1 MRAGHYRVPAVFQHL
16 HDGNAWPTHQ
26 LLDKAN
32 LVIDTV
38 NILAEGRTTNKS
50 SFTQIRTQLTS
61 HGELSQACEE
71 VLARI
76 LLAADINQ
84 RRVSEHT
91 YPPYPWDLGHAD
103 PFPVDPAGSS
113 GEPAEKRG
121 FVRLVPD
128 RVAIPDEGVAAQVDF
143 LEFLPPDLL
152 PLYHPDSR
160 QALRRSPP
168 RPDQIAAIPVTKGYE
183 EAHYPALIQKFVDCG
198 MFGLQK
204 EKPKVINGLFG
215 ATKDVDKDRLIA
227 DCRRGNLFFSD
238 PPGVSLPTP
247 ADIADL
253 VISAPSPEQCV
264 LCVAK
269 ADVNAFYHRLRLPE
283 WMRQFFGFPPIVV
296 DGETWWPVSF
306 TLPMGFSHAVPIAHN
321 VHLQIVRPIFSQYKV
336 TEVGTNVF
344 LDVPPQ
350 RSALVLYI
358 DDNAQLSLEEKVAKV
373 NRLQDRMIDK
383 LESEGLMMSPS
394 KVIRAQHYVPETDV
408 LGMAILRGG
417 GVYPKASRMA
427 ALDYDTDKMI
437 HTRRASSRSLGS
449 ITGRWVWSCLIA
461 RPSLSVL
468 QTVYAY
474 IELDTPEVR
483 TLSQESVAELQ
494 TLVNL
499 SPLLSANLFAPLG
512 DLIMATDASLTG
524 AGVCVAEISPMDYRE
539 LYSRRIRKGW
549 WSAAP
554 LGDEDGNRQ
563 VLDYH
568 QTTADIVAKAEWRTV
583 VAYNFKFEESRIVI
597 LEAQALLTGL
607 RWLVSNPAHF
617 GRRIIFFLDSQS
629 LLGAVVKGRSSSRRL
644 NRLCRKM
651 AAFFLVTQIKPA
663 YIWIPSEF
671 NPADEPSRVGGAAL

>member
-1 MRAGHYRVPAVFQHL
+1 
-16 HDGNAWPTHQ
+16 
-26 LLDKAN
+26 
-32 LVIDTV
+32 
-38 NILAEGRTTNKS
+38 
-50 SFTQIRTQLTS
+50 
-61 HGELSQACEE
+61 
-71 VLARI
+71 
-76 LLAADINQ
+76 
-84 RRVSEHT
+84 
-91 YPPYPWDLGHAD
+91 
-103 PFPVDPAGSS
+103 
-113 GEPAEKRG
+113 
-121 FVRLVPD
+121 
-128 RVAIPDEGVAAQVDF
+128 
-143 LEFLPPDLL
+143 
-152 PLYHPDSR
+152 
-160 QALRRSPP
+160 
-168 RPDQIAAIPVTKGYE
+168 
-183 EAHYPALIQKFVDCG
+183 
-198 MFGLQK
+198 
-204 EKPKVINGLFG
+204 
-215 ATKDVDKDRLIA
+215 
-227 DCRRGNLFFSD
+227 
-238 PPGVSLPTP
+238 
-247 ADIADL
+247 
-253 VISAPSPEQCV
+253 
-264 LCVAK
+264 
-269 ADVNAFYHRLRLPE
+269 
-283 WMRQFFGFPPIVV
+283 
-296 DGETWWPVSF
+296 
-306 TLPMGFSHAVPIAHN
+306 
-321 VHLQIVRPIFSQYKV
+321 
-336 TEVGTNVF
+336 
-344 LDVPPQ
+344 
-350 RSALVLYI
+350 
-358 DDNAQLSLEEKVAKV
+358 
-373 NRLQDRMIDK
+373 
-383 LESEGLMMSPS
+383 
-394 KVIRAQHYVPETDV
+394 
-408 LGMAILRGG
+408 
-417 GVYPKASRMA
+417 MA

-524 AGVCVAEISPMDYRE
+524 GVCVAEISPMDYRE

-651 AAFFLVTQIKPA
+651 AAFFLVTQIKSA